1 MIEYSLFIKTA
12 SMQRVNGVDLV
23 STYNITYGPD
33 DQRRKSHYYTAAGY
47 STTTIYSGLFEERS
61 NGDRLYHISSP
72 VGIAALVVTN
82 KHNASKRDIYY
93 LYSDYQGSLI
103 AVQKKGSTVLE
114 QMSYDPW
121 GRRRSG
127 TNWLDYKNTSTPFT
141 SLYKRGYTG
150 HEHIDAFG
158 LINMNGRMYDARLG
172 RFLSPDPFVQA
183 PDYSQSFNRYSY
195 CVNNPMKFT
204 DPTGEF
210 WHLVIGAAIG
220 GTVNL
225 IANWKKNDGNFW
237 KGLGYFGVGAA
248 AGALGAGVGAGVNVA
263 MAGGSFGA
271 GFMGT
276 AIGVS
281 STGFIAGAATG
292 AASGFA
298 GGFVT
303 NSGNAWMGGASFGE
317 GLWSGVKGGG
327 IGALAGGVLG
337 GTIGGIDALAKGT
350 NFWTGKASFDLSNAY
365 GSSGPVVGDKTVTG
379 KYVGK
384 FEGVNLYEAPI
395 PEGSAA
401 TLPGRGI
408 ILSKGQFT
416 LNGSSRYTKELLQ
429 HEFGHILQAR
439 MVGLKAFY
447 NVIAPESFI
456 SASLDGVGGWSHNT
470 FWTETWANYLS
481 NNYFG
486 VNSFLLNNP
495 AWPAQNI
502 SNFNLVRLILP

>member
-1 MIEYSLFIKTA
+1 
-12 SMQRVNGVDLV
+12 
-23 STYNITYGPD
+23 
-33 DQRRKSHYYTAAGY
+33 
-47 STTTIYSGLFEERS
+47 
-61 NGDRLYHISSP
+61 
-72 VGIAALVVTN
+72 
-82 KHNASKRDIYY
+82 
-93 LYSDYQGSLI
+93 
-103 AVQKKGSTVLE
+103 
-114 QMSYDPW
+114 
-121 GRRRSG
+121 
-127 TNWLDYKNTSTPFT
+127 
-141 SLYKRGYTG
+141 
-150 HEHIDAFG
+150 
-158 LINMNGRMYDARLG
+158 
-172 RFLSPDPFVQA
+172 
-183 PDYSQSFNRYSY
+183 
-195 CVNNPMKFT
+195 
-204 DPTGEF
+204 
-210 WHLVIGAAIG
+210 
-220 GTVNL
+220 
-225 IANWKKNDGNFW
+225 
-237 KGLGYFGVGAA
+237 
-248 AGALGAGVGAGVNVA
+248 
-263 MAGGSFGA
+263 
-271 GFMGT
+271 
-276 AIGVS
+276 
-281 STGFIAGAATG
+281 
-292 AASGFA
+292 
-298 GGFVT
+298 
-303 NSGNAWMGGASFGE
+303 
-317 GLWSGVKGGG
+317 
-327 IGALAGGVLG
+327 VLG

-456 SASLDGVGGWSHNT
+456 SASLDGVCGWSHNT